1 MRNCQKVSTPTVT
14 IPPTSK
20 VITVVIKVMEA
31 RVVGLVVVRI
41 LIRGVTMEVNRLVL
55 AVLGAS
61 KTRDHDL
68 EVKARDKVGK
78 VSQALSALLVSYIP
92 LSSGMNA
99 AVYVRF

>member
-1 MRNCQKVSTPTVT
+1 
-14 IPPTSK
+14 
-20 VITVVIKVMEA
+20 
-31 RVVGLVVVRI
+31 
-41 LIRGVTMEVNRLVL
+41 MEVNRLVL

-61 KTRDHDL
+61 KTRDQDL

-99 AVYVRF
+99 AVYVRFYIPRVKLLIHMKTTGLTKPQATHASQE